1 MDNNRIIA
9 KGRIDGLGMVHI
21 LRISSNEV
29 IKCNR
34 NCASL
39 QESEDG
45 SIQCSIGWIKKM
57 VNFQTT
63 ALVIDYEIVLS
74 KDAEEEWDVGPYD
87 FTVIDTEGQIYRG
100 EFICHDI
107 VSPKGLSM
115 GIRQLYPG
123 TKGKFRV
130 YYDTF
135 PKDGTIASIIVDR
148 SSAYKVR
155 IELAPPVIHEDGFED
170 ESAQSPSVPQ
180 EQRDLRQRVESLEKQ
195 ISRLRM
201 DFDSLRLTLASKDVI
216 PYKHKEKP
224 MSDPGIEYHP
234 LDKK

>member
-1 MDNNRIIA
+1 MDNRVKIA
-9 KGRIDGLGMVHI
+9 QGRIDGLGMVHI
-21 LRISSNEV
+21 LRISPNEV

-34 NCASL
+34 NCVCL
-39 QESEDG
+39 KESEDG

-74 KDAEEEWDVGPYD
+74 KDAEEEWGVGPYD
-87 FTVIDTEGQIYRG
+87 FTVIDTEG
-100 EFICHDI
+100 
-107 VSPKGLSM
+107 LSM
-115 GIRQLYPG
+115 GIHQLYPG
-123 TKGKFRV
+123 TRGRFRV

-135 PKDGTIASIIVDR
+135 PKDGTIASIIVER

-155 IELAPPVIHEDGFED
+155 IELAPQVYLEDGFED
-170 ESAQSPSVPQ
+170 ESAHSTSVPQ
-180 EQRDLRQRVESLEKQ
+180 EQRELRQRVESLEKQ

-216 PYKHKEKP
+216 PYKH
-224 MSDPGIEYHP
+224 
-234 LDKK
+234 